1 MQLFVFI
8 WKQLYVVIIIHNYFK
23 KHKLKVHSLVIF
35 AGAFL
40 LWLLGRFEPERE
52 EEGLVRRISAAEFPE
67 RLRHRD
73 RAAQR
78 QKCAA
83 ESVDKKNLN

>member
-1 MQLFVFI
+1 
-8 WKQLYVVIIIHNYFK
+8 
-23 KHKLKVHSLVIF
+23 
-35 AGAFL
+35 
-40 LWLLGRFEPERE
+40 LGRFEPERE

-83 ESVDKKNLN
+83 ESVKKKNLN